1 MKDAVIL
8 MIAGMLIVFSV
19 LIITILLIKVL
30 SVAIG
35 SSKKDKGSKNKKDV
49 PPQEG
54 KKTDNSVNVVAPVQN
69 SQTVSSVSSSDD
81 DEIIAVISA
90 AVAYMSMCDGKQYEV
105 KSVRPAKCTRPVWA
119 VAGVYENTIRF

>member
-35 SSKKDKGSKNKKDV
+35 SSKKDKGSKNNKDV

-54 KKTDNSVNVVAPVQN
+54 KKTDSSVNVVAPVQN

>member
-1 MKDAVIL
+1 MKNAVIL
-8 MIAGMLIVFSV
+8 MAAGMLIVFSV

-30 SVAIG
+30 SVITG
-35 SSKKDKGSKNKKDV
+35 SSKKNKGTKNKNDV
-49 PPQEG
+49 PPQTG
-54 KKTDNSVNVVAPVQN
+54 KKTDSPANSAVSVQN
-69 SQTVSSVSSSDD
+69 SQSVSSVSSSDD
-81 DEIIAVISA
+81 DEIVAVISA